1 MTEKFARR
9 AIEFD
14 RNDPLAAL
22 RDRFHLPEDIIYL
35 NGNSLGPMPIGVA
48 ERLTTA
54 TGTEWAKDLITSWNK
69 ADWIGLPRR
78 ISARI
83 SPLIGADS
91 DCIAVTDSTSI
102 NLFKVLSAA
111 LAMRPG
117 KTRIIS
123 ERDNFPTDLYMAE
136 GLSALMAQNHELVLA
151 EGPEGAAAQIDDRAA
166 VLMLTHVNYRT
177 GRICDMAGL
186 TRTAHDAGAL
196 TIWDLAHSAGAVEV
210 DLAGAKADFA
220 VGCGYKYLNGGP
232 GAPAFIYAA
241 REHHGVARQPLTG
254 WFSHAAPFA
263 FESKYSPA
271 SGIARFYT
279 STPPVLSLTALDAA
293 LDAWDGVSM
302 ADVRRKSLALT
313 DFFIEAVETR
323 CGGHGLTLASPRDQE
338 LRGSQVSFHL
348 PEIGYA
354 VIQALISRGVI
365 GDFRAPDII
374 RFGFAPLYTRFAD
387 VAAAVEILA
396 GVLSDGSWDQNGFRL
411 KAAVT

>member
-9 AIEFD
+9 AIKLD

-35 NGNSLGPMPIGVA
+35 DGNSLGPMPIGVA

-69 ADWIGLPRR
+69 ADWIDLPRR

-123 ERDNFPTDLYMAE
+123 ERNNFPTDLYMAE
-136 GLSALMAQNHELVLA
+136 GLSALIAQNHELVLA
-151 EGPEGAAAQIDDRAA
+151 EDPEGAAAQIDDRAA

-186 TRTAHDAGAL
+186 TRSAH
-196 TIWDLAHSAGAVEV
+196 
-210 DLAGAKADFA
+210 
-220 VGCGYKYLNGGP
+220 
-232 GAPAFIYAA
+232 
-241 REHHGVARQPLTG
+241 
-254 WFSHAAPFA
+254 
-263 FESKYSPA
+263 
-271 SGIARFYT
+271 
-279 STPPVLSLTALDAA
+279 
-293 LDAWDGVSM
+293 
-302 ADVRRKSLALT
+302 
-313 DFFIEAVETR
+313 
-323 CGGHGLTLASPRDQE
+323 
-338 LRGSQVSFHL
+338 
-348 PEIGYA
+348 
-354 VIQALISRGVI
+354 
-365 GDFRAPDII
+365 
-374 RFGFAPLYTRFAD
+374 
-387 VAAAVEILA
+387 
-396 GVLSDGSWDQNGFRL
+396 
-411 KAAVT
+411 